1 MRGRGGGSVEEGRRA
16 HASAG
21 NATFCEH
28 GARCLLQR
36 LLQHVPS
43 RSRLQHRRYIDDV
56 NRARPGPP
64 RHVPWV
70 DLGPAA
76 VPAGPGAPAV
86 GPPGAACGR
95 RPTPPDGF
103 TAATGRSRPFL
114 YKCCRSPTSSTSS
127 EKHTPHLRPPGGAHV
142 HFPRHPPPST
152 IHLTP
157 RYHSLRAIHLPHSAR
172 STSPRAIH
180 LTGST
185 SATRTRR
192 SQPDATC
199 SGARL
204 GATGYDV
211 DTACARRRAGP
222 WASSTLA
229 LRRLAFIVGAP
240 HAPPPGR

>member
-1 MRGRGGGSVEEGRRA
+1 MGEEVVAWRKGGERTRAPATLRSVSTEPGVYCNVYCNMSPREVGCSIDVTSTTSTAPDPALPATSPGSTSARR
-16 HASAG
+16 
-21 NATFCEH
+21 
-28 GARCLLQR
+28 
-36 LLQHVPS
+36 
-43 RSRLQHRRYIDDV
+43 RS
-56 NRARPGPP
+56 RPGPAP
-64 RHVPWV
+64 RRWARRARR
-70 DLGPAA
+70 AA
-76 VPAGPGAPAV
+76 A
-86 GPPGAACGR
+86 

-172 STSPRAIH
+172 STSLRAIH

-229 LRRLAFIVGAP
+229 LRRLPAFIVGAP

>member
-1 MRGRGGGSVEEGRRA
+1 MFTATFTATCPLAKSVAASTLHRRRQPRPTRPSPPRPLGRPRPGGGPGRARRPGGGPAGRGVRPSAHTARRF
-16 HASAG
+16 HCCYRPFKTFPIQVVAG
-21 NATFCEH
+21 TQ
-28 GARCLLQR
+28 RLQR
-36 LLQHVPS
+36 
-43 RSRLQHRRYIDDV
+43 
-56 NRARPGPP
+56 
-64 RHVPWV
+64 
-70 DLGPAA
+70 
-76 VPAGPGAPAV
+76 
-86 GPPGAACGR
+86 
-95 RPTPPDGF
+95 
-103 TAATGRSRPFL
+103 
-114 YKCCRSPTSSTSS
+114 TSS

-172 STSPRAIH
+172 STSLRAIH

-229 LRRLAFIVGAP
+229 LRRLPAFIVGAP

>member
-1 MRGRGGGSVEEGRRA
+1 MEEGRRA

-95 RPTPPDGF
+95 AAH
-103 TAATGRSRPFL
+103 TARRFHCCYRPF
-114 YKCCRSPTSSTSS
+114 KT
-127 EKHTPHLRPPGGAHV
+127 
-142 HFPRHPPPST
+142 FPIQVLQEPNVFNV
-152 IHLTP
+152 I
-157 RYHSLRAIHLPHSAR
+157 
-172 STSPRAIH
+172 
-180 LTGST
+180 
-185 SATRTRR
+185 
-192 SQPDATC
+192 
-199 SGARL
+199 
-204 GATGYDV
+204 
-211 DTACARRRAGP
+211 
-222 WASSTLA
+222 
-229 LRRLAFIVGAP
+229 
-240 HAPPPGR
+240 

>member
-1 MRGRGGGSVEEGRRA
+1 MGEEVVAWRKGGERTRAPATLRSVSTEPGVYCNVYCNMSPREVGCSIDVTSTTSTAPDPALPATSPGSTSARR
-16 HASAG
+16 
-21 NATFCEH
+21 
-28 GARCLLQR
+28 
-36 LLQHVPS
+36 
-43 RSRLQHRRYIDDV
+43 RS
-56 NRARPGPP
+56 RPGPAP
-64 RHVPWV
+64 RRWARRARR
-70 DLGPAA
+70 AA
-76 VPAGPGAPAV
+76 AGPH
-86 GPPGAACGR
+86 
-95 RPTPPDGF
+95 RPTVSLLLQAVQDLSY
-103 TAATGRSRPFL
+103 TS
-114 YKCCRSPTSSTSS
+114 CCRSPTSSTSS

-172 STSPRAIH
+172 STSLRAIH

-185 SATRTRR
+185 SATRTRS
-192 SQPDATC
+192 SQPDAAC
-199 SGARL
+199 SRARL

-229 LRRLAFIVGAP
+229 LRRLPAFIVGAP